1 MKAEGG
7 GQVRKGTRVDCLFG
21 DEYFRG
27 EVDDTDCGGSSY
39 RVIIFDDGDI
49 REDAPPEDLELPLEQ
64 GCRVECMFEGE
75 DGYFDG
81 VISIDN
87 GDATYKVDFDDGDV
101 LDAAP
106 RHDIRVLSWPHEE
119 SAPSHAVTAEDSNTN
134 VAEQEGKDF
143 DTRYSDRSHNKAES
157 EENREV
163 QKDDKNS
170 TGVSAAHGEL
180 PPGEETHDSPHQ
192 SQRSSE
198 VDGSE
203 DGYGRAGDEPARIS
217 QHGSLPRRNSKQ
229 RDKSDTSN
237 SDSVINNYGDNG
249 VAQERDC
256 DFGLDIR
263 SRVKETL
270 SSTRRGE
277 KDLGSSSGEPQRRHD
292 GWTGRELSG
301 TPSNRN
307 EPTTQL
313 VQASSLYVPTSPN
326 PLHAHL
332 EALAAAA
339 PRLLAEAPPDFRLSA
354 ISHRIAALEEQLRQ
368 QEARGEA
375 WHLPVFSAETPLHPA
390 DPSLRGRP
398 ERQGRSDPE
407 QATGSGGE
415 GSPRAT
421 TARGGAAAPLFPAH
435 AELRKVA
442 EDLSMLR
449 MKQAR
454 GTHPDFSRTF
464 PALLCYGDA
473 SLEMVQAIADLA
485 DGYAKEALWPQAS
498 NSIVSN
504 HIAKAADILARDK
517 GSRFP
522 GDRFF
527 ITATP
532 GGGTYVDP
540 RLRFEGHSGLRANEP
555 RGGCTEGQRAR
566 GLAFPTENRY
576 SDPALCRSLTP
587 ARSAHLLLEL
597 LKGLRL
603 SVVEGGERRQVE
615 RENFEVFLSTH
626 KDKALRS
633 ARHRLLLEAQI
644 PSNCGW
650 GAALGCLRRNSPFF
664 ADLNL
669 KIMEGV
675 QQKQAAKVRLAF
687 QAVDPDGTGCAEA
700 EALLSE
706 LHARF
711 SRNDGNL
718 LEAVYPDLLSAVADL
733 VPGSSPDGA
742 AQDELRKTLG
752 PEQNHATPIT
762 WEEILALLV
771 ADDEEEKVVEGGVGA
786 ARQRL
791 RSLLHVRVQTLTG
804 RCETHTNRLSA
815 ACRNLSEALA
825 ELERLGLGEASGS
838 VPVLNALTDALALT
852 HRRHQE
858 MSSIKAKKLAETWIQ
873 GKEGQDLWKQEC
885 KRLVLECRRRL
896 EVVPRAE
903 IEERTWEA
911 LVAYRSK
918 ILTRELG
925 GKGKELDTAEDYL
938 VRAWEILESR
948 HGRNDPDVG
957 AACISLGNLAIIRRR
972 LNEAIDWFR
981 RALGTFEECFRDGY
995 TPVTAS
1001 TAVALGN
1008 LLIKQ
1013 GAAEAGTRTTRDS
1026 QALGEA
1032 TGLME
1037 KAATFYSE
1045 RVTTAAERDR
1055 SAFVRQA
1062 AEDAF
1067 AWSDSDPAGS
1077 RLDPQTADF
1086 ARRSAELW
1094 TQVAGMRELA
1104 VGHEAGHQ
1112 ERSTE
1117 DADVG
1122 TLADALE
1129 QAARST
1135 SIARGPCSAALGRL
1149 CRRLGEVLQ

>member
-27 EVDDTDCGGSSY
+27 KVDDTDCGGSSY
-39 RVIIFDDGDI
+39 RVIFDDGDI

-101 LDAAP
+101 LNAAP
-106 RHDIRVLSWPHEE
+106 RHDIHVLSWPHEE
-119 SAPSHAVTAEDSNTN
+119 SAPSHAVTAEDNNTN
-134 VAEQEGKDF
+134 VAEQEGKGF

-157 EENREV
+157 EGNREV
-163 QKDDKNS
+163 QKDDENS
-170 TGVSAAHGEL
+170 KGISAAHGEL
-180 PPGEETHDSPHQ
+180 PPGEDTHDSPHQ

-203 DGYGRAGDEPARIS
+203 DGYGRAGDEPAGIS
-217 QHGSLPRRNSKQ
+217 QHGS
-229 RDKSDTSN
+229 
-237 SDSVINNYGDNG
+237 
-249 VAQERDC
+249 
-256 DFGLDIR
+256 
-263 SRVKETL
+263 
-270 SSTRRGE
+270 TRR
-277 KDLGSSSGEPQRRHD
+277 DLGSSSGEPQRRHD
-292 GWTGRELSG
+292 SWTGRELRG
-301 TPSNRN
+301 TPANRN
-307 EPTTQL
+307 EPTTEL

-442 EDLSMLR
+442 EDLSTLR

-454 GTHPDFSRTF
+454 GTHPDFSRM
-464 PALLCYGDA
+464 LCYGDA

-504 HIAKAADILARDK
+504 HIARAADILARDK

-522 GDRFF
+522 GNGFF

-532 GGGTYVDP
+532 GGGTYADP
-540 RLRFEGHSGLRANEP
+540 RLRFEGHSGLRGDEP

-566 GLAFPTENRY
+566 GLAFPTEKRY
-576 SDPALCRSLTP
+576 SDPALCRSSTP

-603 SVVEGGERRQVE
+603 SVVEGGERGQVE

-633 ARHRLLLEAQI
+633 ARHRLLLEAQT

-687 QAVDPDGTGCAEA
+687 QAVDPDGTGCAKA
-700 EALLSE
+700 E
-706 LHARF
+706 
-711 SRNDGNL
+711 
-718 LEAVYPDLLSAVADL
+718 V
-733 VPGSSPDGA
+733 
-742 AQDELRKTLG
+742 
-752 PEQNHATPIT
+752 
-762 WEEILALLV
+762 
-771 ADDEEEKVVEGGVGA
+771 
-786 ARQRL
+786 
-791 RSLLHVRVQTLTG
+791 
-804 RCETHTNRLSA
+804 
-815 ACRNLSEALA
+815 
-825 ELERLGLGEASGS
+825 
-838 VPVLNALTDALALT
+838 
-852 HRRHQE
+852 
-858 MSSIKAKKLAETWIQ
+858 
-873 GKEGQDLWKQEC
+873 
-885 KRLVLECRRRL
+885 
-896 EVVPRAE
+896 
-903 IEERTWEA
+903 
-911 LVAYRSK
+911 
-918 ILTRELG
+918 
-925 GKGKELDTAEDYL
+925 
-938 VRAWEILESR
+938 
-948 HGRNDPDVG
+948 
-957 AACISLGNLAIIRRR
+957 
-972 LNEAIDWFR
+972 
-981 RALGTFEECFRDGY
+981 
-995 TPVTAS
+995 
-1001 TAVALGN
+1001 
-1008 LLIKQ
+1008 
-1013 GAAEAGTRTTRDS
+1013 
-1026 QALGEA
+1026 
-1032 TGLME
+1032 
-1037 KAATFYSE
+1037 
-1045 RVTTAAERDR
+1045 
-1055 SAFVRQA
+1055 
-1062 AEDAF
+1062 
-1067 AWSDSDPAGS
+1067 
-1077 RLDPQTADF
+1077 
-1086 ARRSAELW
+1086 
-1094 TQVAGMRELA
+1094 
-1104 VGHEAGHQ
+1104 
-1112 ERSTE
+1112 
-1117 DADVG
+1117 
-1122 TLADALE
+1122 
-1129 QAARST
+1129 
-1135 SIARGPCSAALGRL
+1135 
-1149 CRRLGEVLQ
+1149 

>member
-27 EVDDTDCGGSSY
+27 KVDDTDGSGSSY
-39 RVIIFDDGDI
+39 RVIFDDGDI

-119 SAPSHAVTAEDSNTN
+119 SAPSKAVIAEDNNTN
-134 VAEQEGKDF
+134 VAEQEGKDL
-143 DTRYSDRSHNKAES
+143 DTRYSDRSHNEAES
-157 EENREV
+157 EGNREA
-163 QKDDKNS
+163 QKDDENS
-170 TGVSAAHGEL
+170 KGISAAHGEL
-180 PPGEETHDSPHQ
+180 PPGEETHDSPRQ
-192 SQRSSE
+192 PQQFSE

-203 DGYGRAGDEPARIS
+203 DGYSRAGDEPTGTS
-217 QHGSLPRRNSKQ
+217 QHGP
-229 RDKSDTSN
+229 
-237 SDSVINNYGDNG
+237 
-249 VAQERDC
+249 
-256 DFGLDIR
+256 
-263 SRVKETL
+263 
-270 SSTRRGE
+270 GE
-277 KDLGSSSGEPQRRHD
+277 KDLGSSSGEPQRNHD
-292 GWTGRELSG
+292 SCTGRELRG

-307 EPTTQL
+307 EPTTEL
-313 VQASSLYVPTSPN
+313 VQACSLYVPTSPN

-354 ISHRIAALEEQLRQ
+354 ISHRIAVLEEQLRQ

-421 TARGGAAAPLFPAH
+421 TARGGAAAPSFPAH

-442 EDLSMLR
+442 EDLSTLR

-454 GTHPDFSRTF
+454 NTHPDFSPLVR
-464 PALLCYGDA
+464 LCYGDA
-473 SLEMVQAIADLA
+473 SLEMVQAVADLA
-485 DGYAKEALWPQAS
+485 DGYAKEDLWPQAS
-498 NSIVSN
+498 SNIVSN
-504 HIAKAADILARDK
+504 HMARAADILARDK

-522 GDRFF
+522 GNGFF

-540 RLRFEGHSGLRANEP
+540 RLRFKGHSGLRGDEP
-555 RGGCTEGQRAR
+555 RGGCPEGQRAR

-576 SDPALCRSLTP
+576 SDPALCRSLTQ
-587 ARSAHLLLEL
+587 ARSARLLLEL

-603 SVVEGGERRQVE
+603 SVVEGGERGQVE

-633 ARHRLLLEAQI
+633 ARHRLLLEAQM

-650 GAALGCLRRNSPFF
+650 GAALGCLRRNSPLF

-687 QAVDPDGTGCAEA
+687 QAVDPDGTGCAE
-700 EALLSE
+700 S
-706 LHARF
+706 
-711 SRNDGNL
+711 
-718 LEAVYPDLLSAVADL
+718 
-733 VPGSSPDGA
+733 
-742 AQDELRKTLG
+742 
-752 PEQNHATPIT
+752 
-762 WEEILALLV
+762 EILALMV
-771 ADDEEEKVVEGGVGA
+771 ADDEEETAVEGGVGVA
-786 ARQRL
+786 WQRL

-804 RCETHTNRLSA
+804 RCETHTNRLA
-815 ACRNLSEALA
+815 AASRNLSEALA

-903 IEERTWEA
+903 IEERTWQA

-938 VRAWEILESR
+938 VRVWEILESR

-957 AACISLGNLAIIRRR
+957 AACVSLGSLAVIRRR

-981 RALGTFEECFRDGY
+981 RALGTFE
-995 TPVTAS
+995 
-1001 TAVALGN
+1001 AL
-1008 LLIKQ
+1008 
-1013 GAAEAGTRTTRDS
+1013 E
-1026 QALGEA
+1026 EA

-1045 RVTTAAERDR
+1045 RVTMAAEEDR

-1062 AEDAF
+1062 
-1067 AWSDSDPAGS
+1067 
-1077 RLDPQTADF
+1077 T
-1086 ARRSAELW
+1086 
-1094 TQVAGMRELA
+1094 V
-1104 VGHEAGHQ
+1104 
-1112 ERSTE
+1112 
-1117 DADVG
+1117 
-1122 TLADALE
+1122 
-1129 QAARST
+1129 
-1135 SIARGPCSAALGRL
+1135 SI
-1149 CRRLGEVLQ
+1149 